1 MFGVAGTDA
10 SKQFNMLHNKK
21 VLTKYGAPFMIG
33 RVGGGAPAG
42 AGAGAGAAAAA
53 AAAGAAAG
61 APAGAAAG
69 VAPGAA
75 GAGAATF
82 MSVGEQLSGPPVD
95 VAEKVA
101 GVQGEYPTPV
111 PGDKGFTAPGVVRGV
126 IDTVASMGLNAAN
139 VGVKAAYY
147 LGMAPVQVGR
157 RRGKA
162 GRRREKEEEEE

>member
-33 RVGGGAPAG
+33 RVGGGASAG

-53 AAAGAAAG
+53 AAAG

-157 RRGKA
+157 RRRKA
-162 GRRREKEEEEE
+162 GRGRENEEEEE